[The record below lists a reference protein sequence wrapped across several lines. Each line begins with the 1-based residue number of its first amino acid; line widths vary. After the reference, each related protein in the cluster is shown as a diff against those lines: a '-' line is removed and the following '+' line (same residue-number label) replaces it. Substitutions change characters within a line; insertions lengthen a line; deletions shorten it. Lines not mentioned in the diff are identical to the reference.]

1 MRKIKSA
8 HTGIL
13 VVHFGAALG
22 LAGGNKML
30 SVLPRWRDQDG
41 SVEGGATRLGTIG
54 YRAKANA
61 DPSLTLWT

>member
-1 MRKIKSA
+1 
-8 HTGIL
+8 
-13 VVHFGAALG
+13 
-22 LAGGNKML
+22 ML

-61 DPSLTLWT
+61 DPSLTLWA